1 MKVLTFIVLAGI
13 SYYAY
18 TEYNKQNN
26 TNQQPN
32 VQPVS
37 PQNVT
42 DFKNIH
48 YDNPSKYP
56 HEKVYNPK
64 SWQDNEIFNGA
75 FGMTS
80 DQKHFQ
86 VMKPRISTF

>member
-1 MKVLTFIVLAGI
+1 MKLLTFIVIGAV

-26 TNQQPN
+26 NVQPN
-32 VQPVS
+32 VQ

-75 FGMTS
+75 FGVNS